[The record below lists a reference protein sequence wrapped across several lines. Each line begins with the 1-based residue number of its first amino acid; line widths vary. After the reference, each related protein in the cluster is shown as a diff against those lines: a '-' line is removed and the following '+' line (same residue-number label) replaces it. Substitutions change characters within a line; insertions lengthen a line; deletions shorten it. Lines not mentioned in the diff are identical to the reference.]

1 MKPIA
6 TVLLSILLGTGSAR
20 PEDVVVPPAPPQEI
34 GEARARARLLHEAL
48 NGALQVM
55 HRDFFREGEHMAI
68 PSESLADVF
77 RELERSM
84 NVKVGWMAVNSKAMN
99 PAHRAKSPFEKK
111 AVEAL
116 AGGRDSYDAVE
127 EKTYRYAGAIK
138 LGNQCLKCHVPDR
151 QSLEDRKASLVIS
164 MQLASEPKAGK

>member
-6 TVLLSILLGTGSAR
+6 SVLLSVLLGTGSAR
-20 PEDVVVPPAPPQEI
+20 PEEVAAPPAPPQEI

-48 NGALQVM
+48 SGALQVM
-55 HRDFFREGEHMAI
+55 HRDFFREGERMAI

-111 AVEAL
+111 AAEAL
-116 AGGRDSYDAVE
+116 AGGRESYDAVE

-164 MQLASEPKAGK
+164 MQLAPEPKAGK

>member
-1 MKPIA
+1 MKPFA
-6 TVLLSILLGTGSAR
+6 AVLLSILMGLETAR
-20 PEDVVVPPAPPQEI
+20 PEEVVAPPALPQDI

-48 NGALQVM
+48 HGALQVM

-111 AVEAL
+111 AAEAL
-116 AGGRDSYDAVE
+116 AGGRESYDAVE

-164 MQLASEPKAGK
+164 MQMEPAKEDK

>member
-1 MKPIA
+1 MKTYPA
-6 TVLLSILLGTGSAR
+6 VLLSILMGTGNVH
-20 PEDVVVPPAPPQEI
+20 PEEEVEAPAPPREI
-34 GEARARARLLHEAL
+34 REARARARILHEAL

-84 NVKVGWMAVNSKAMN
+84 NVKVGWLAVNAKAMN
-99 PAHRAKSPFEKK
+99 PAHRARSPFEKK
-111 AVEAL
+111 AAEAI
-116 AGGRDSYDAVE
+116 ANGRESYEAVE
-127 EKTYRYAGAIK
+127 QETYRYAGAVN

-151 QSLEDRKASLVIS
+151 QTLEDRKASLVIS
-164 MQLASEPKAGK
+164 MPMKPAKAAE

>member
-1 MKPIA
+1 MKTYPA
-6 TVLLSILLGTGSAR
+6 VLLSILMGTANVH
-20 PEDVVVPPAPPQEI
+20 PEEEVAAPAPPHEV

-48 NGALQVM
+48 NGSLQVM

-84 NVKVGWMAVNSKAMN
+84 NVKVGWLAVNAKAMN

-111 AVEAL
+111 AAEAL
-116 AGGRDSYDAVE
+116 AGGRESYDAVE
-127 EKTYRYAGAIK
+127 DKTYRYAGAIK

-164 MQLASEPKAGK
+164 MQLAPAPKVGE

>member
-6 TVLLSILLGTGSAR
+6 AAFLSILLSSGPASGEEA
-20 PEDVVVPPAPPQEI
+20 EPPAPPKEI
-34 GEARARARLLHEAL
+34 QEARARARLLHEAL

-55 HRDFFREGEHMAI
+55 HRDFFREDEHMAI
-68 PSESLADVF
+68 PSESLSDVF

-84 NVKVGWMAVNSKAMN
+84 KVNVSWLAVNAKAMN

-111 AVEAL
+111 AAEAL
-116 AGGRDSYDAVE
+116 AGGRESYDAVE
-127 EKTYRYAGAIK
+127 DETYRFAGAIN

-164 MQLASEPKAGK
+164 MKLALPAVSGK

>member
-1 MKPIA
+1 MKLLPAFLPLLLLTAA
-6 TVLLSILLGTGSAR
+6 TLAAEEE
-20 PEDVVVPPAPPQEI
+20 PPPAPQGI

-48 NGALQVM
+48 AGALQVM
-55 HRDFFREGEHMAI
+55 HRDFFKEGEHLQI

-84 NVKVGWMAVNSKAMN
+84 NVKAGWLAVNAKAMN

-111 AVEAL
+111 AAEAI
-116 AGGRDSYDAVE
+116 AGGREMYDAVE
-127 EKTYRYAGAIK
+127 NGTYRFAGTIT

-151 QSLEDRKASLVIS
+151 KSLEDRKASLVIS
-164 MQLASEPKAGK
+164 MPMKPADAAK

>member
-1 MKPIA
+1 MNMLPA
-6 TVLLSILLGTGSAR
+6 ILLLIVMGTGTAR
-20 PEDVVVPPAPPQEI
+20 SEEVVAPPAPPQEI
-34 GEARARARLLHEAL
+34 REARARARLLHEAL

-84 NVKVGWMAVNSKAMN
+84 KVKVGWLAVNAKAMN

-111 AVEAL
+111 AAEAL
-116 AGGRDSYDAVE
+116 AGGRESYDAVE
-127 EKTYRYAGAIK
+127 GQTYRYAGAVN

-164 MQLASEPKAGK
+164 MQLAPTPKAEK